1 MRRVKEDF
9 NCENCGADVKGI
21 GYTNHC
27 PHCLWSKHMDDIPG
41 DRSSV
46 CRGKMKPIGV
56 EVKRGDIVRVVHK
69 CEKCDFIRPSP
80 VLNNDNREQLI
91 KISVADITEL

>member
-1 MRRVKEDF
+1 
-9 NCENCGADVKGI
+9 
-21 GYTNHC
+21 
-27 PHCLWSKHMDDIPG
+27 
-41 DRSSV
+41 
-46 CRGKMKPIGV
+46 MKPIGV